1 MMDAQK
7 VPSAMIPCTRC
18 TSSHGDNGFVL
29 CRRCRSYMRRLAT
42 DKSFLRLCKTL
53 GLTQQVAIASGLWS
67 ERML

>member
-1 MMDAQK
+1 MK
-7 VPSAMIPCTRC
+7 HCPRC
-18 TSSHGDNGFVL
+18 NNMHDDDDFIL

-67 ERML
+67 ERMLR